1 MIAKVKIDFRRWAVA
16 FLRTLVFYLALPY
29 AWLVAFAEHIESPI
43 DAALVVMLYYFA
55 YQMFQRAANPPHK
68 IEQEIEE

>member
-1 MIAKVKIDFRRWAVA
+1 MIAKVKIDFRRWAIA

-29 AWLVAFAEHIESPI
+29 AWLVAFADRIESPL

-55 YQMFQRAANPPHK
+55 YQMFQRAAYPPHYV
-68 IEQEIEE
+68 EQEREQ